1 MNFDLKVTKLSHDE
15 LVSIISGADSGIS
28 YWAASMDV
36 DPDDYAKAK
45 DELTEE
51 NFGEG
56 ICYEDVIAR
65 VLNKGKDIVELD
77 AQKRS
82 TYVAFTVGGL
92 LIIAIAIVEFIV
104 TKRFPFGVIAGL
116 QGMLATAFLVKY
128 ITLRKKH
135 ELVVIICYSLL
146 FVGFL
151 ALWIYQLIKGL

>member
-1 MNFDLKVTKLSHDE
+1 MEREEIL
-15 LVSIISGADSGIS
+15 
-28 YWAASMDV
+28 
-36 DPDDYAKAK
+36 AKAQK
-45 DELTEE
+45 E
-51 NFGEG
+51 
-56 ICYEDVIAR
+56 
-65 VLNKGKDIVELD
+65 NKGKDIVELD

-82 TYVAFTVGGL
+82 TYVAFTVSGL

-104 TKRFPFGVIAGL
+104 TKRFPFGGIAGL

-135 ELVVIICYSLL
+135 ELVVTICYSLL